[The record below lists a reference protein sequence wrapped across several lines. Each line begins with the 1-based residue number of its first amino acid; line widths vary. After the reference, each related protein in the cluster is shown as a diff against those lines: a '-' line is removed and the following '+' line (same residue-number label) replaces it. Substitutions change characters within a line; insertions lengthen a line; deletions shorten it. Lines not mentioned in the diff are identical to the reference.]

1 MTSKSHD
8 KSEAIAQLVKQI
20 VDDKS
25 ILAAGLVRVDGEVI
39 SSYHGKHSRAIF
51 DIILRESV
59 ANKRSRSSRFPSLGK
74 LRSSIAEYDKLTLA
88 ACMITDTHYLYA
100 VSRSGGS
107 PIQVLRKLESLGSRI
122 LKLIR

>member
-1 MTSKSHD
+1 LNSKSHD

-25 ILAAGLVRVDGEVI
+25 ILAAGLVRVNGEVI
-39 SSYHGKHSRAIF
+39 SSYHGKRSRGLF

-59 ANKRSRSSRFPSLGK
+59 ANKRSRSIRFPSLGR

-88 ACMITDTHYLYA
+88 AFMITETYYLYA
-100 VSRSGGS
+100 VSRSGGN

-122 LKLIR
+122 RKLIR